1 MSYERLFNIFPDL
14 EQYARASAGSEKGE
28 SMRKLTFL
36 AAAVAALVFVAVGVT
51 AASSD
56 DLLKDEKHFYEESQ
70 KTYEGGPKAGSAWNM
85 EVVGHNNLN
94 VRGFN
99 ADVWKH
105 KNYAYVGHWG
115 FADWATGNDRFCPA
129 PPDNGVA
136 VIDVSNPAKP
146 TRVATLQNPTGTS
159 AEDVVVY
166 TATYGLLAG
175 RDIAAAGIQWCGGGR
190 HDPEAIHGLMLWDV
204 SDATRPV
211 RLGFYDSGCCTRGVH
226 EFEIESNTDLHRT
239 FAYATV
245 PAGSYPDSVN
255 ANGLR
260 DAAGKGD
267 VRLIDIADPAH
278 PFELS
283 TCQVQ
288 QACWP
293 FGAQGC
299 DPDGNYGHGAE
310 PSEDGKLVFL
320 SYWDS
325 GYIRLDLT
333 DPAHPVYTGR
343 AAYPANAD
351 GDGHSSQYD
360 EKRQL
365 LFSAD
370 EDFCKTSGSGI
381 EKGYGYMRVWDFS
394 NPARVQQIG
403 SYKTPRSLG
412 TDDQGAGDFVI
423 HNNFLVGKTLY
434 ESWYSDGVRVVDV
447 ADPRNPKE
455 VAYFVPPATENPV
468 KPSQRSV
475 LTNTT
480 QVWGVVVDAA
490 TGLVYAS
497 DMNSGL
503 WILRRTK

>member
-14 EQYARASAGSEKGE
+14 EQYARAGAGSEKGE

-94 VRGFN
+94 VRGFD

-175 RDIAAAGIQWCGGGR
+175 HDIAAAGFQWCGGGR
-190 HDPEAIHGLMLWDV
+190 HDPEAIHGLLLWDV

-267 VRLIDIADPAH
+267 FRLIDITDPAH
-278 PFELS
+278 PFEVS
-283 TCQVQ
+283 TWKVQ
-288 QACWP
+288 QAGGP
-293 FGAQGC
+293 FAAQGC

>member
-14 EQYARASAGSEKGE
+14 EQYARAGAGSEKGE

-175 RDIAAAGIQWCGGGR
+175 HDIAAAGIQWCGGGR

-267 VRLIDIADPAH
+267 FRLIDITDPAH
-278 PFELS
+278 PFEVS
-283 TCQVQ
+283 TWKVQ
-288 QACWP
+288 QAGGP
-293 FGAQGC
+293 FAAQGC

>member
-56 DLLKDEKHFYEESQ
+56 DLLKDEKHFYGESQ
-70 KTYEGGPKAGSAWNM
+70 KTYEGGSKAGSAWNM

-175 RDIAAAGIQWCGGGR
+175 HDIAAAGFQWCGGGR

-267 VRLIDIADPAH
+267 FRLIDITDPAH
-278 PFELS
+278 PFEVS
-283 TCQVQ
+283 TWKVQ
-288 QACWP
+288 QAGGP
-293 FGAQGC
+293 FAAQGC

>member
-1 MSYERLFNIFPDL
+1 
-14 EQYARASAGSEKGE
+14 
-28 SMRKLTFL
+28 MRKLAIVL
-36 AAAVAALVFVAVGVT
+36 AAAGALVCAAVGLA
-51 AASSD
+51 AASHA
-56 DLLKDEKHFYEESQ
+56 DLLKDEQHFYEQSQ
-70 KTYEGGPKAGSAWNM
+70 KTYNGGSKAGSAWNM
-85 EVVGHNNLN
+85 ELVGHNNLN

-99 ADVWKH
+99 ADVWKYE
-105 KNYAYVGHWG
+105 NYAYVGHWG
-115 FADWATGNDRFCPA
+115 FADWATGNDRFCPS

-136 VIDVSNPAKP
+136 VVDVSDPAHP
-146 TRVATLQNPTGTS
+146 TRVATLQNPPGTS

-166 TATYGLLAG
+166 TAGYGPLAG
-175 RDIAAAGIQWCGGGR
+175 HDIAASGIQWCGGGR
-190 HDPEAIHGLMLWDV
+190 HDPDAVHGLMLWDV
-204 SDATRPV
+204 TDATHPV
-211 RLGFYDSGCCTRGVH
+211 ELGFYDSGCCTRGVH
-226 EFEIESNTDLHRT
+226 EFEVASRADLGRT

-245 PAGSYPDSVN
+245 PAGSYPDPEN

-267 VRLIDIADPAH
+267 FRLIDITDPRT
-278 PFELS
+278 PFEVS
-283 TCQVQ
+283 TWKVQ
-288 QACWP
+288 QAGGP
-293 FGAQGC
+293 FAAQGC

-310 PSEDGKLVFL
+310 PSADGRLVFL

-343 AAYPANAD
+343 AAFPANAD
-351 GDGHSSQYD
+351 GDAHSSQYD
-360 EKRQL
+360 EERQL

-381 EKGYGYMRVWDFS
+381 EKGFGYMRVWDFRD
-394 NPARVQQIG
+394 PASVQQIG
-403 SYKTPRSLG
+403 AYHTPRSLG

-423 HNNFLVGKTLY
+423 HNNFLVGTTLY

-447 ADPRNPKE
+447 SDPRNPRE

-468 KPSQRSV
+468 KPSQRGV

-480 QVWGVVVDAA
+480 QVWGVVVDEA

-503 WILRRTK
+503 WILRRTG

>member
-14 EQYARASAGSEKGE
+14 EQYARAGAGSEKGE

-70 KTYEGGPKAGSAWNM
+70 KTYEGGPKAGSAW
-85 EVVGHNNLN
+85 
-94 VRGFN
+94 N

-175 RDIAAAGIQWCGGGR
+175 HDIAAAGFQWCGGGR

-267 VRLIDIADPAH
+267 FRLIDITDPAH
-278 PFELS
+278 PFEVS
-283 TCQVQ
+283 TWKVQ
-288 QACWP
+288 QAGGP
-293 FGAQGC
+293 FAAQGC

>member
-14 EQYARASAGSEKGE
+14 EQYARAGAGSEKGE

-175 RDIAAAGIQWCGGGR
+175 HDIAAAGFQWCGGGR
-190 HDPEAIHGLMLWDV
+190 HDPEAIHGLLLWDV

-267 VRLIDIADPAH
+267 FRLIDITDPAH
-278 PFELS
+278 PFEVS
-283 TCQVQ
+283 TWKVQ
-288 QACWP
+288 QAGGP
-293 FGAQGC
+293 FAAQGC